1 MSKFFTSS
9 TVDDLIELAKKPV
22 DYSSFDDINALHHMR
37 HEASCIIH
45 ENDRVSDSVR
55 ASLESIVSLIN
66 DEIDKSRGL

>member
-22 DYSSFDDINALHHMR
+22 DYSSFDDINAL
-37 HEASCIIH
+37 
-45 ENDRVSDSVR
+45 
-55 ASLESIVSLIN
+55 ESIVSLIN